1 MRCDSVR
8 ERLPGYLDGD
18 LRPVGA
24 LDQHLAACTGCR
36 AELEG
41 YRELRSMLV
50 DLADRPEPSP
60 ELLPLLLQLISQPT
74 ARGKP
79 GAVHD
84 ARLRYALASL
94 GGAAV
99 GATALALVWWRRT
112 RRDSSGDLEG
122 EPQARVAG

>member
-1 MRCDSVR
+1 MRCESVR

-36 AELEG
+36 EELES
-41 YRELRSMLV
+41 YRELRSRLV
-50 DLADRPEPSP
+50 DLGERPEPSP
-60 ELLPLLLQLISQPT
+60 ELLPLLLQLISHP

-79 GAVHD
+79 GVAVHD
-84 ARLRYALASL
+84 ARLRYAIASL

-112 RRDSSGDLEG
+112 RRDSSHDLEG
-122 EPQARVAG
+122 EPQTRVAG